1 MNAIKAMLEVTEHGR
16 PAAVQ
21 WQAQRPKTAVL
32 DALAFAREHDGLAAS
47 QPWALASR
55 TARELEDAFG
65 YAPHGGWIRFIG
77 LATGAGW
84 FTAQPDRF
92 VARAW
97 PHELIEVPP
106 EVVQKRL
113 VESFTQMLCP
123 PQAMAGML
131 VTLDLHPMWGLRV
144 AHDVQVGAADGEIR
158 DESIFPRQTR
168 DAVARMIFGTI
179 ASFVSVLWKL
189 DPTNSYPMDPMAN
202 LFYECAS
209 VARNAVKDTIDAP
222 SRPLPVF
229 MGTDISQGRALTDF
243 LHADIFDALLVPA
256 NLAQYTPDGRVVVR
270 SDVLRTVGVGQ
281 LGSEEIE
288 HWGEWLSSVPAVMS
302 IAC

>member
-1 MNAIKAMLEVTEHGR
+1 MSAIKAMLEVTEHGR
-16 PAAVQ
+16 PATVV
-21 WQAQRPKTAVL
+21 WEDERPKRAVL
-32 DALAFAREHDGLAAS
+32 DALAFARDKDGLVAS

-65 YAPHGGWIRFIG
+65 YAPHGGWIRLIG

-84 FTAQPDRF
+84 LAAQPDRF

-97 PHELIEVPP
+97 PHELVDVPANI
-106 EVVQKRL
+106 VQKCL

-144 AHDVQVGAADGEIR
+144 AHDVQVGLAEDQIR
-158 DESIFPRQTR
+158 DESIFPRATR
-168 DAVARMIFGTI
+168 DAVGRMLFGTI

-189 DPTNSYPMDPMAN
+189 DPRQSYPMDPMAN
-202 LFYECAS
+202 LFYACAN
-209 VARNAVKDTIDAP
+209 VARNAVKDTIDGP
-222 SRPLPVF
+222 GRPLPVF
-229 MGTDISQGRALTDF
+229 MGSDISQGRALTDF
-243 LHADIFDALLVPA
+243 LHADIFDALLIPS
-256 NLAQYTPDGRVVVR
+256 NMAQYTPDGRVVVR
-270 SDVLRTVGVGQ
+270 SDLLRTVRVGQ
-281 LGSEEIE
+281 LGQEEIE
-288 HWGEWLSSVPAVMS
+288 HWGDWLTSVPGVMS